1 MKGRVVHCKK
11 EKYDIYIGR
20 PGPWG
25 NPFTMRSEE
34 DRQRVL
40 ARYKEWLEE
49 QIEIGGIKKEDII
62 SLRDK
67 TLGCWCAPRPCHGD
81 ILLRAAERLERDK
94 FSK

>member
-1 MKGRVVHCKK
+1 MHCKK